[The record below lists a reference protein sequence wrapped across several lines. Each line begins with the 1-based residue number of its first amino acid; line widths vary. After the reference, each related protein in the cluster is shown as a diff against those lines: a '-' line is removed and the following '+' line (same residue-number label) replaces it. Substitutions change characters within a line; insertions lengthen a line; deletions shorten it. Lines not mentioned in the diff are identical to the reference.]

1 MPALFAPQRSGHL
14 SVQFPTT
21 VCSGTRWRRS
31 HPVQT
36 PGLQHHHVLLCP
48 AYILLHTVYKVILN
62 LKLKILKCICAIQNF
77 NNKPCITV
85 HYLQLSVRLQLE
97 WLAMPCTVFACRWPS
112 LAMKSL
118 TAEKESPSSA
128 NWRIPQMQHSP
139 VPVQHQPEGW
149 HCGPRKVNPEHGLG
163 PCLNIVLMVI
173 AHFSRFVEWGYVIA
187 PRTRTKNSSDIK
199 WHKAP
204 WSKWHW
210 NETLQGY
217 VYNKSLKQRN
227 TVFFMFQC
235 VFNISK
241 CFESSIPMLLA
252 PFRGASSAPT
262 VLIHNIHSVLLFMK
276 ANNLCACHD

>member
-1 MPALFAPQRSGHL
+1 MSAVPALFAPQRSGHL
-14 SVQFPTT
+14 SVRFPTT

-36 PGLQHHHVLLCP
+36 PGLQHHHVLLSSLFSIT
-48 AYILLHTVYKVILN
+48 YILKKKSLN
-62 LKLKILKCICAIQNF
+62 SKYSNVFVQFKTSTINHALN
-77 NNKPCITV
+77 TV

-163 PCLNIVLMVI
+163 PC
-173 AHFSRFVEWGYVIA
+173 
-187 PRTRTKNSSDIK
+187 
-199 WHKAP
+199 
-204 WSKWHW
+204 
-210 NETLQGY
+210 
-217 VYNKSLKQRN
+217 
-227 TVFFMFQC
+227 
-235 VFNISK
+235 
-241 CFESSIPMLLA
+241 
-252 PFRGASSAPT
+252 
-262 VLIHNIHSVLLFMK
+262 
-276 ANNLCACHD
+276 